1 MKLQKLQHNMNNE
14 ESLKV
19 LETAL
24 NAATLKG
31 VYSLSDTHQIV
42 TALKTIQTAV
52 SIANNSTATVLD
64 EV

>member
-1 MKLQKLQHNMNNE
+1 MNNE